1 MLMATKTTK
10 TKKTAKAETTKGKTT
25 KTTKATNAKATKAT
39 KTAKAKATKT
49 TKETKPKTTK
59 TTKAKATTKATKAK
73 TTKTT
78 TTKTTKTTKATK
90 PKTSKAAKTTKT
102 KTTPTTKAKA
112 TTTKPKATKTTK
124 TTPKTKTA
132 PKTTKTAKTAKAT
145 KTTPKTTTTPK
156 AKTTKP
162 KTTKPSLKKHPI
174 HIITFIDSVKSPS
187 KCAQKTLPD
196 LLDHLLDWSKHMDHG
211 RSYYAYRKERSEK
224 LHQNI
229 DEFWAEIIK
238 TLRLYEIYAWPLSG
252 HPETGKPYRLGVL
265 KTKDTD
271 VIGLCYSPVHD
282 HDGNV
287 LPLDAIEVMIQEKIA
302 QLNTK

>member
-1 MLMATKTTK
+1 MATKTTTK
-10 TKKTAKAETTKGKTT
+10 TKKTTKAETTKGKTT
-25 KTTKATNAKATKAT
+25 KTTKTAKTKATKAT

-49 TKETKPKTTK
+49 AKETKPKTTK
-59 TTKAKATTKATKAK
+59 TTKAKATTKTTKAKTTK

-78 TTKTTKTTKATK
+78 TTKTTKTTK
-90 PKTSKAAKTTKT
+90 PKTSKATKTTKT
-102 KTTPTTKAKA
+102 KTTTKAKA

-124 TTPKTKTA
+124 TA
-132 PKTTKTAKTAKAT
+132 PKTTTKAKTTTT
-145 KTTPKTTTTPK
+145 KTTPKTTPKTTKATPTTPK

-162 KTTKPSLKKHPI
+162 TTSLKKHPI
-174 HIITFIDSVKSPS
+174 HIITFIDGIKSPS
-187 KCAQKTLPD
+187 KCAQKNLPD
-196 LLDHLLDWSKHMDHG
+196 LLDHLLDWSKQMDNG

-271 VIGLCYSPVHD
+271 VVGLCHSPVHD

-287 LPLDAIEVMIQEKIA
+287 LPLDAIETMIQEKIT

>member
-1 MLMATKTTK
+1 
-10 TKKTAKAETTKGKTT
+10 
-25 KTTKATNAKATKAT
+25 
-39 KTAKAKATKT
+39 
-49 TKETKPKTTK
+49 
-59 TTKAKATTKATKAK
+59 
-73 TTKTT
+73 
-78 TTKTTKTTKATK
+78 
-90 PKTSKAAKTTKT
+90 
-102 KTTPTTKAKA
+102 
-112 TTTKPKATKTTK
+112 
-124 TTPKTKTA
+124 
-132 PKTTKTAKTAKAT
+132 
-145 KTTPKTTTTPK
+145 
-156 AKTTKP
+156 
-162 KTTKPSLKKHPI
+162 
-174 HIITFIDSVKSPS
+174 
-187 KCAQKTLPD
+187 
-196 LLDHLLDWSKHMDHG
+196 MDHG

>member
-1 MLMATKTTK
+1 MATKTTK
-10 TKKTAKAETTKGKTT
+10 AKKTTKAETTKGKTT
-25 KTTKATNAKATKAT
+25 KTTKATKAKATKAT

-49 TKETKPKTTK
+49 AKETKPKTTK

-78 TTKTTKTTKATK
+78 KTTTIKATKTT
-90 PKTSKAAKTTKT
+90 
-102 KTTPTTKAKA
+102 KA

-132 PKTTKTAKTAKAT
+132 PKTTTKAKTTTT
-145 KTTPKTTTTPK
+145 KTTPKTTPKTTKATPTTPK
-156 AKTTKP
+156 AKTTKA
-162 KTTKPSLKKHPI
+162 TLKKHPI
-174 HIITFIDSVKSPS
+174 HIITFIDGIKSPS

-196 LLDHLLDWSKHMDHG
+196 LLDHLLDWSKHMDNG

-229 DEFWAEIIK
+229 DDFWAEIIK

-271 VIGLCYSPVHD
+271 VIGLCYSSVHD

-287 LPLDAIEVMIQEKIA
+287 LPLDVIETMIQNKIT

>member
-1 MLMATKTTK
+1 MATKTTK
-10 TKKTAKAETTKGKTT
+10 TKKTAKTETTKGKTT
-25 KTTKATNAKATKAT
+25 KTTKAKATKAT

-49 TKETKPKTTK
+49 AKETKPKTTK

-90 PKTSKAAKTTKT
+90 PKTSKATKTTKT
-102 KTTPTTKAKA
+102 KTTPTTKAKS
-112 TTTKPKATKTTK
+112 TTTKPKAT
-124 TTPKTKTA
+124 
-132 PKTTKTAKTAKAT
+132 KAT

-162 KTTKPSLKKHPI
+162 TTTKATLKKHPI
-174 HIITFIDSVKSPS
+174 HIITFIDGIKSPS
-187 KCAQKTLPD
+187 KCTQKTLSD
-196 LLDHLLDWSKHMDHG
+196 LLDHLLDWSKHMDNG

-224 LHQNI
+224 MHQNI

-287 LPLDAIEVMIQEKIA
+287 LPLDAIEAMIHDKIT
-302 QLNTK
+302 QLNNK

>member
-1 MLMATKTTK
+1 MMATKTTK

-25 KTTKATNAKATKAT
+25 KTTKTAKTKATKAT

-49 TKETKPKTTK
+49 AKETKPKTTK

-78 TTKTTKTTKATK
+78 TTKATKTTKTTK
-90 PKTSKAAKTTKT
+90 PKTSKATKT

-112 TTTKPKATKTTK
+112 TTTKPKATK
-124 TTPKTKTA
+124 
-132 PKTTKTAKTAKAT
+132 AT

-162 KTTKPSLKKHPI
+162 TTTKATLKKHPI
-174 HIITFIDSVKSPS
+174 HIITFIDGIKSSS

-196 LLDHLLDWSKHMDHG
+196 LLDHLLDWSKHMDNG

-229 DEFWAEIIK
+229 DDFWAEIIK

-287 LPLDAIEVMIQEKIA
+287 LPLDVIETMIQDKIT

>member
-1 MLMATKTTK
+1 MVTKTTK
-10 TKKTAKAETTKGKTT
+10 T
-25 KTTKATNAKATKAT
+25 AKATKA
-39 KTAKAKATKT
+39 
-49 TKETKPKTTK
+49 
-59 TTKAKATTKATKAK
+59 
-73 TTKTT
+73 
-78 TTKTTKTTKATK
+78 
-90 PKTSKAAKTTKT
+90 
-102 KTTPTTKAKA
+102 
-112 TTTKPKATKTTK
+112 KPKATKTTK
-124 TTPKTKTA
+124 TTKTTAKATKATKTTTKTTKTPKTTKTTKATKTAKTTKTTKANATNKATKTTKAKTTTKTTKTTAKTTKPKTAKTTPKTNPKATTKPKTTPKATKATKTKTTKTA
-132 PKTTKTAKTAKAT
+132 PKTTTKT
-145 KTTPKTTTTPK
+145 TTPKT
-156 AKTTKP
+156 KTTKS
-162 KTTKPSLKKHPI
+162 TLKKHPI
-174 HIITFIDSVKSPS
+174 HIITFIDGIKSPS

-196 LLDHLLDWSKHMDHG
+196 LLDHLLDWSKHMDNG

-229 DEFWAEIIK
+229 DDFWAEIIK

-287 LPLDAIEVMIQEKIA
+287 LPLDAIETMIQDKIT

>member
-1 MLMATKTTK
+1 MATKTT
-10 TKKTAKAETTKGKTT
+10 TKAKAT
-25 KTTKATNAKATKAT
+25 KTAKATKAT
-39 KTAKAKATKT
+39 KTTTKTAKATKATKTIPKTTTKTTKAKTTKAKATKATKTTTKTTKAKATKT
-49 TKETKPKTTK
+49 TKTAKETKPKTTK
-59 TTKAKATTKATKAK
+59 TTKAKATKTKTTKTSKA
-73 TTKTT
+73 TKTT
-78 TTKTTKTTKATK
+78 TT
-90 PKTSKAAKTTKT
+90 
-102 KTTPTTKAKA
+102 
-112 TTTKPKATKTTK
+112 
-124 TTPKTKTA
+124 
-132 PKTTKTAKTAKAT
+132 KAT
-145 KTTPKTTTTPK
+145 KTTPKTTTKATKTTSKTTTKATPK
-156 AKTTKP
+156 ATKTTKP
-162 KTTKPSLKKHPI
+162 CLKKHPI
-174 HIITFIDSVKSPS
+174 HIITFIDGVKSPS

-196 LLDHLLDWSKHMDHG
+196 LLDHLLDWSKQMDHG
-211 RSYYAYRKERSEK
+211 RSYYAYRKERSRV

>member
-1 MLMATKTTK
+1 MATKTTK

-25 KTTKATNAKATKAT
+25 KTTKTTKTKATKAT
-39 KTAKAKATKT
+39 KTAKTKATKT
-49 TKETKPKTTK
+49 AKETKPKTTK

-78 TTKTTKTTKATK
+78 KTTTTKATK
-90 PKTSKAAKTTKT
+90 PKTSKATKTTKT

-124 TTPKTKTA
+124 TTPKT
-132 PKTTKTAKTAKAT
+132 
-145 KTTPKTTTTPK
+145 TTTPK

-162 KTTKPSLKKHPI
+162 TTTKATLKKHPI
-174 HIITFIDSVKSPS
+174 HIITFIDGIKSPS

-196 LLDHLLDWSKHMDHG
+196 LLDHLLDWSRQMDNG
-211 RSYYAYRKERSEK
+211 RSYYAYRKERSRV

-229 DEFWAEIIK
+229 DDFWAEIIK

-271 VIGLCYSPVHD
+271 VVGLCYSSVHD

-287 LPLDAIEVMIQEKIA
+287 LPLDAIETMIQDKIA

>member
-1 MLMATKTTK
+1 MATKTT
-10 TKKTAKAETTKGKTT
+10 TKTAKATKAKPKAT
-25 KTTKATNAKATKAT
+25 KTTKAT
-39 KTAKAKATKT
+39 TA
-49 TKETKPKTTK
+49 TK

-78 TTKTTKTTKATK
+78 KTTTTKATK
-90 PKTSKAAKTTKT
+90 PKTSKATKTTKT

-132 PKTTKTAKTAKAT
+132 PKTTKTAKTANAT
-145 KTTPKTTTTPK
+145 KTTPKTTPKTTITPK

-162 KTTKPSLKKHPI
+162 TTTKATLKKHPI
-174 HIITFIDSVKSPS
+174 HIITFIDGIKSPS

-196 LLDHLLDWSKHMDHG
+196 LLDHLLDWSKQMDNG

-229 DEFWAEIIK
+229 DDFWAEIIK

-287 LPLDAIEVMIQEKIA
+287 LPLDAIEAMIQEKIT